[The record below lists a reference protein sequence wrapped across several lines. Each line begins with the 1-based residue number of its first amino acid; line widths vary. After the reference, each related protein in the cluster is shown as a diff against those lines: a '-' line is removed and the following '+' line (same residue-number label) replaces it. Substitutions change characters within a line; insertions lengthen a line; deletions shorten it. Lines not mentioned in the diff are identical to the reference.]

1 MDSTFLLVYLIAW
14 IFLGSKSLSVVLKT
28 LLSLLLP
35 RLYLG
40 GGQRSEKRSGEA
52 YFNANLLLIIAVL
65 KSSQPPAEQR

>member
-1 MDSTFLLVYLIAW
+1 MDILGEQ
-14 IFLGSKSLSVVLKT
+14 IFTVVLKT

>member
-35 RLYLG
+35 HLYLG
-40 GGQRSEKRSGEA
+40 GGQGSEKRSGEA
-52 YFNANLLLIIAVL
+52 YFNANLLFIIAVL